1 MSISVPL
8 QLFPSAEP
16 RILFTQLSRVRSH
29 HSQLANTFD
38 HTSMNC
44 NVQQPLK
51 VALLLASSLLAH
63 SEWTFGQQSEVTP
76 DTIQTGGS
84 WWREL
89 FGGGT
94 IANLQNKDVQP
105 DSSTTTFDHSSGDL
119 LPNLNGLNT
128 RVAVPETIRSEDSL
142 STTYVVRIPCEFEW
156 NLPPA
161 IAKIDSLSKVQ
172 PNPLQG
178 FRVQI
183 YFGDLQQARAIRAGF
198 RRDHPGADCQLMAI
212 DPNYAVTVGNY
223 RDRWTAE
230 KALRDDILVNWPR
243 ALVVPC
249 EIDFPRLK

>member
-1 MSISVPL
+1 
-8 QLFPSAEP
+8 
-16 RILFTQLSRVRSH
+16 
-29 HSQLANTFD
+29 
-38 HTSMNC
+38 MNC
-44 NVQQPLK
+44 NVQQTLK
-51 VALLLASSLLAH
+51 GALLLAFLLLAH
-63 SEWTFGQQSEVTP
+63 RERAFGQQAEVTR
-76 DTIQTGGS
+76 DTVQTGGS

-94 IANLQNKDVQP
+94 IANPQDKNAQS
-105 DSSTTTFDHSSGDL
+105 DSATTTFDPSSGDL

-128 RVAVPETIRSEDSL
+128 LVVVPETITSEDSL

-161 IAKIDSLSKVQ
+161 IAHIDSLSKVQ

-198 RRDHPGADCQLMAI
+198 RRDHPGTDCQLMAI

-223 RDRWTAE
+223 RDRWAAE

-249 EIDFPRLK
+249 EIDFPRLE